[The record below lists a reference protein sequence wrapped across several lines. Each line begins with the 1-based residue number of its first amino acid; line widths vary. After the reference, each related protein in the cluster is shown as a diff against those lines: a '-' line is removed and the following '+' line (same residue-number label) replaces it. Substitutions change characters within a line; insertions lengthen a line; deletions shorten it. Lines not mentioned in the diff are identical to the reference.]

1 MVDSLRLAARRLA
14 HDRGFLF
21 AATITLALGI
31 GSTTAVFTVI
41 NAVLLRPLPYP
52 RADRLVSLSHTLV
65 VGGTLRVDQT
75 DASILFFTRH
85 ARSFTH
91 LGGYQPT
98 AAALAPAGGRDAE
111 RVQAGRITAGLL
123 PALGVSPLRGRFF
136 NESDDRPGAAPVA
149 IISERLWT
157 RKFGADPTIV
167 NRALQIDGVSQE
179 VIGIMPARLRF
190 PSADTEL
197 WLPLRLNPAKTESAT
212 FDYQAIARL
221 RDNVSLNDA
230 EREMQALLPRQ
241 PDEFPGRL
249 TRASIDQ
256 TRMRVSVRPLDAVVI
271 GDAGRLLWIVFAAV
285 GFLLAIACANV
296 ANLFLVRAERRRIAF
311 AIQRALGAAPRVI
324 LSELL
329 WEGVLV
335 SAIGGVAGALI
346 AVGAIRALQSIE
358 GAIDIPRLSEISIDS
373 AVVAVIALMCMA
385 SAVFV
390 SALPMLRFGT
400 TSMTSLLGA
409 NRSATTSRD
418 RHRARHALVIAQ
430 VSLALVLLVGSGL
443 MARSVW
449 RLRAVR
455 PGFNPAGAIT
465 FRLAVPPA
473 SYAGTDAA
481 ARFYSQAA
489 DRLAAIPGV
498 TAVGAT
504 SKLPLDEHGRNDS
517 AVFPEDRPI
526 PAGSFPGIHPAQHVT
541 AGYFAAA
548 GIPMMSGRTFLRSE
562 PPDVL
567 LEAVVSQAFA
577 DRYWKNEFAIGKRI
591 RTLINGPFYTVVGI
605 VGSVRDTALDRPEDQ
620 IVYVP
625 IMPPR
630 QDIRWAPRDM
640 AFVVRSENDPTAA
653 TSAIRDA
660 IRQLD
665 PTLPIYRVRQLDE
678 IVARASSRRY
688 FTLLMIACASGMAI
702 LLGAI
707 GLYGVMSYVVTLRTR
722 EMGIRLALGAAPDA
736 LRRMVTRQ
744 GLAVSAVGIA
754 VGLLGA
760 IALTRFLAALL
771 FEVSPTD
778 KTVLVASAALLLAIA
793 AIASYLP
800 ARRAAAIDPAV
811 TLRAD

>member
-1 MVDSLRLAARRLA
+1 
-14 HDRGFLF
+14 
-21 AATITLALGI
+21 
-31 GSTTAVFTVI
+31 
-41 NAVLLRPLPYP
+41 
-52 RADRLVSLSHTLV
+52 
-65 VGGTLRVDQT
+65 
-75 DASILFFTRH
+75 
-85 ARSFTH
+85 
-91 LGGYQPT
+91 
-98 AAALAPAGGRDAE
+98 
-111 RVQAGRITAGLL
+111 
-123 PALGVSPLRGRFF
+123 VSPVRGRFF

-157 RKFGADPTIV
+157 RKFGSDPAIV
-167 NRALQIDGVSQE
+167 NRPLQIDGVSHE

-197 WLPLRLNPAKTESAT
+197 WLPLGLNPAKTESAT

-230 EREMQALLPRQ
+230 ERELQALLPRL

-296 ANLFLVRAERRRIAF
+296 ANLFLVRAERRRTAF

-329 WEGVLV
+329 WEGVIV
-335 SAIGGVAGALI
+335 SAVGGVGGVLI
-346 AVGAIRALQSIE
+346 ASGAIRALQSIE
-358 GAIDIPRLSEISIDS
+358 GAIDIPRLSEISIDT
-373 AVVAVIALMCMA
+373 AVVGVIALMCVA

-390 SALPMLRFGT
+390 SVLPMLRFGT

-409 NRSATTSRD
+409 NRSATTGRE
-418 RHRARHALVIAQ
+418 RHRARHALVVAQ

-473 SYAGTDAA
+473 SYVDTDAA
-481 ARFYSQAA
+481 ARFFSQAA
-489 DRLAAIPGV
+489 DRIAAIPGV

-504 SKLPLDEHGRNDS
+504 AKLPLDEQGRNDS

-577 DRYWKNEFAIGKRI
+577 DRYWKNEFAVGKRI
-591 RTLINGPFYTVVGI
+591 RTLINGPLYTVVGV
-605 VGSVRDTALDRPEDQ
+605 VGNVRDTALDRPEDQ

-722 EMGIRLALGAAPDA
+722 EMGIRLALGAAPHA

-760 IALTRFLAALL
+760 IALTRFLSAML

-793 AIASYLP
+793 AVASYLP

>member
-1 MVDSLRLAARRLA
+1 
-14 HDRGFLF
+14 
-21 AATITLALGI
+21 
-31 GSTTAVFTVI
+31 
-41 NAVLLRPLPYP
+41 
-52 RADRLVSLSHTLV
+52 
-65 VGGTLRVDQT
+65 
-75 DASILFFTRH
+75 
-85 ARSFTH
+85 
-91 LGGYQPT
+91 
-98 AAALAPAGGRDAE
+98 
-111 RVQAGRITAGLL
+111 
-123 PALGVSPLRGRFF
+123 
-136 NESDDRPGAAPVA
+136 VA

-157 RKFGADPTIV
+157 RKFGSDPAIV
-167 NRALQIDGVSQE
+167 NRPLQIDGVSHE

-197 WLPLRLNPAKTESAT
+197 WLPLGLNPAKTESAT

-230 EREMQALLPRQ
+230 ERELQALLPRL

-296 ANLFLVRAERRRIAF
+296 ANLFLVRAERRRTAF

-329 WEGVLV
+329 WEGVIV
-335 SAIGGVAGALI
+335 SAVGGGGGVLI
-346 AVGAIRALQSIE
+346 ASGAIRALQSIE
-358 GAIDIPRLSEISIDS
+358 GAIDIPRLSEISIDT
-373 AVVAVIALMCMA
+373 AVVGVIALMCVA

-390 SALPMLRFGT
+390 SVLPMLRFGT

-409 NRSATTSRD
+409 NRSATTGRE
-418 RHRARHALVIAQ
+418 RHRARHALVVAQ

-473 SYAGTDAA
+473 SYVDTDAA
-481 ARFYSQAA
+481 ARFFSQAA
-489 DRLAAIPGV
+489 DRIAAIPGV

-504 SKLPLDEHGRNDS
+504 AKLPLDEQGRNDS

-577 DRYWKNEFAIGKRI
+577 DRYWKNEFAVGKRI
-591 RTLINGPFYTVVGI
+591 RTLINGPLYTVVGV
-605 VGSVRDTALDRPEDQ
+605 VGNVRDTALDRPEDQ

-722 EMGIRLALGAAPDA
+722 EMGIRLALGAAPHA

-760 IALTRFLAALL
+760 IALTRFLSAML

-793 AIASYLP
+793 AVASYLP